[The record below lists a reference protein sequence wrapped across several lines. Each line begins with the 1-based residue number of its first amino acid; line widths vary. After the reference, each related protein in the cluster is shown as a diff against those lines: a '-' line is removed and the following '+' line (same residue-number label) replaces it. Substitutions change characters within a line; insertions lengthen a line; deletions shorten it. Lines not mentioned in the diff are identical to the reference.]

1 MNEPTCL
8 KSQSCSVVALW
19 LWAGYPSALGL
30 SVLICKIGK
39 NNTYFIAGRNKT
51 I

>member
-8 KSQSCSVVALW
+8 KSQSYSVVAVW

-39 NNTYFIAGRNKT
+39 KQYLLYSWKK
-51 I
+51 